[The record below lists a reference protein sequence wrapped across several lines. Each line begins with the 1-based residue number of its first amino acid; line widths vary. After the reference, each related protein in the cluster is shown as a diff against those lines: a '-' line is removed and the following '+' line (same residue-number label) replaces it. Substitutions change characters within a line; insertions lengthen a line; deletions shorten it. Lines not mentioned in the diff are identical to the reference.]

1 MTSTL
6 LEHGLADEVLLAV
19 YASRF
24 QHRNAE
30 HGAAPDASGCAAVAG
45 EFSGLR
51 PPKGN
56 PMLNYAAVLIAL
68 SATVMVFLGVVHV
81 YYTVATNKF
90 DPRDT
95 DLKSR
100 LEAVSP
106 VLSRQMTMWNGW
118 IGFNLSHS
126 LGLLFFGAVFGYL
139 AIFRFS
145 VLQHSTF
152 LLVTGALVLSVYA
165 ILSKLYWFSGAFRG
179 VALALV
185 LYFAGSI
192 AAFVARK

>member
-1 MTSTL
+1 
-6 LEHGLADEVLLAV
+6 
-19 YASRF
+19 
-24 QHRNAE
+24 
-30 HGAAPDASGCAAVAG
+30 
-45 EFSGLR
+45 
-51 PPKGN
+51 
-56 PMLNYAAVLIAL
+56 MLNYASVLVAL
-68 SATVMVFLGVVHV
+68 SAIVILFLGVVHV

-90 DPRDT
+90 DPRDM
-95 DLKSR
+95 DLKGR

-106 VLSRQMTMWNGW
+106 VLSSHMTMWKAW
-118 IGFNLSHS
+118 IGFHLSHS

-152 LLVTGALVLSVYA
+152 LLVTGALVLTIYA

-179 VALALV
+179 IALAFVFYL
-185 LYFAGSI
+185 AGGI